1 MSDITTINPAT
12 GKEIKSYSYMSD
24 EEVNKIIETSHQA
37 FLQWRETSH
46 EERAKVIKSIGDKL
60 IENK

>member
-12 GKEIKSYSYMSD
+12 GKEIKSYNYMSD
-24 EEVNKIIETSHQA
+24 TEVNKIIEASHQA

-46 EERAKVIKSIGDKL
+46 EES
-60 IENK
+60 